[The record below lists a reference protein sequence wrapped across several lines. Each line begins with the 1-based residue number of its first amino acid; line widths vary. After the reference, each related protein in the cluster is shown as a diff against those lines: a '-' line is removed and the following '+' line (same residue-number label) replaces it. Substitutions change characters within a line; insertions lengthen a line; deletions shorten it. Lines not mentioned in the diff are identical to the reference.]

1 MKKDKRLKKR
11 HAREKRLKFYGI
23 SSICIALLMLFTLL
37 SSITLNG
44 YTAMQQAYIP
54 LKIMVS
60 SEKLLNSDGE
70 VDAQKAL
77 LFNWDSKVKRHSV
90 RISPK

>member
-54 LKIMVS
+54 LKIMVPG
-60 SEKLLNSDGE
+60 EKLLNSDGE
-70 VDAQKAL
+70 ADAQKAL
-77 LFNWDSKVKRHSV
+77 SLIH
-90 RISPK
+90 I